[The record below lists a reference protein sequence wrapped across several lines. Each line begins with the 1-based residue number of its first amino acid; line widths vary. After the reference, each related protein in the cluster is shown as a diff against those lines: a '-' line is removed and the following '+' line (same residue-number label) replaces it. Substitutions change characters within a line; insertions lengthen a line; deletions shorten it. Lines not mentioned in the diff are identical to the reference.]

1 MSNGLEILKN
11 IGAQKVHEQT
21 HIAKHFVEMILN
33 EDFEKMSKTHF
44 VGFISILER
53 EYEIDLSDLKADGL
67 ECFEN
72 KVLEIK
78 EPSRV
83 YAEPSNNKK
92 YSIVSIGLA
101 VIVLAFIASYTLSNM
116 SFDSNDKVHVVNND
130 VIKSVQKNIKQ
141 TAQDKNESTPIKK
154 STPELK
160 KAEVKK
166 DTPKPEVEK
175 ASVKSF
181 TLLPK
186 AKLWLG
192 YIDMD
197 THKKYQK
204 IVKESISLDPEKR
217 WLLLLGH
224 GSLDVEID
232 GKVTQ
237 YRLKTVRFKYEDGN
251 LTKITE
257 EEFKDLN
264 KGRKW

>member
-1 MSNGLEILKN
+1 MSNGLEILNN

-44 VGFISILER
+44 IGFISILER
-53 EYEIDLSDLKADGL
+53 EYGIDLSDLKLDGL
-67 ECFEN
+67 ECFEH

-83 YAEPSNNKK
+83 YAESSKTKK
-92 YSIVSIGLA
+92 YSIISIGIAVVILA
-101 VIVLAFIASYTLSNM
+101 IGASYTLSNI
-116 SFDSNDKVHVVNND
+116 SFSSQDKVHTLNND
-130 VIKSVQKNIKQ
+130 VIKSVQENIKQ
-141 TAQDKNESTPIKK
+141 TAEDKNESTPVLENTVVSKEVEVK
-154 STPELK
+154 VEEVKPEL
-160 KAEVKK
+160 EV
-166 DTPKPEVEK
+166 
-175 ASVKSF
+175 SVKSF
-181 TLLPK
+181 KLLPK
-186 AKLWLG
+186 SKLWLG

-204 IVKESISLDPEKR
+204 IVTDSINLDPQKK

-224 GSLDVEID
+224 GSLDVEIN
-232 GKVTQ
+232 GEVTQ
-237 YRLKTVRFKYEDGN
+237 FRLKTVRFKYEDGN

-257 EEFKDLN
+257 EEFKKLN